1 MVVEWSLRNYFQPLA
16 GENIRYNLLPGI
28 FVKIFKVPGKV
39 PISTAV
45 SNKQWMPTGGS
56 VKVCQEA
63 EF

>member
-39 PISTAV
+39 PIGRALSK
-45 SNKQWMPTGGS
+45 KQWILTGGS
-56 VKVCQEA
+56 VKI
-63 EF
+63 